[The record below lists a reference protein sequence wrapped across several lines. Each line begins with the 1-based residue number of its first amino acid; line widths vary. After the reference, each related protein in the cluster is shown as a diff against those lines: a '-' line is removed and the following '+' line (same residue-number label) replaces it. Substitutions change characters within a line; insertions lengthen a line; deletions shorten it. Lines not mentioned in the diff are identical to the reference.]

1 MSEAP
6 PLICRW
12 SAADNAMHCL
22 SRPGKYFQDGSKYIL
37 EVREERSAASHKRS
51 MAWLHDAWLSLPEG
65 LDKRFP
71 SENHLRKWA
80 LVRAGFADEEII
92 PFDSAA
98 DAKKAAILVRKKDDY
113 AVIVPKGKVLQ
124 IFTAKSQS
132 YRAMDKKTFQESV
145 EAIERV
151 ISELLGTTRTELKNA
166 AQ

>member
-1 MSEAP
+1 M
-6 PLICRW
+6 
-12 SAADNAMHCL
+12 
-22 SRPGKYFQDGSKYIL
+22 
-37 EVREERSAASHKRS
+37 
-51 MAWLHDAWLSLPEG
+51 
-65 LDKRFP
+65 
-71 SENHLRKWA
+71 
-80 LVRAGFADEEII
+80 RAGFADEEII